1 MSPTMPWR
9 QMGVYFIVGSTLC
22 VGAAYSLNLKRS
34 HGQLSATVVEH
45 QAQQSEW
52 RADNAHLQARNQN
65 DQAQIA
71 RLTAQLAEKNAQ
83 YALLDARIDGLE
95 ASLRPSSNNDS
106 APVAQRREAQVE
118 QITQDLLTRHTLLQI
133 IPSGSPMKY
142 QRISSLYGKRTH
154 PISGQRKLHKG
165 IDLVCRIGDPII
177 APADGVI
184 ETVRSSKKGFGNFL
198 TVRHGFGFMTSYA
211 HLSRFKVRS
220 GEFVRKGEVI
230 ATCGNSGY
238 STGPHLHYEVRFAGR
253 LLNPKTLM
261 DWSIQDFTLPFE
273 KEKKV
278 NWSELAALV
287 EDNVEQ
293 MQRIS
298 GMANK
303 PAMVSVVS
311 LKQNKQG

>member
-1 MSPTMPWR
+1 MPWR

-22 VGAAYSLNLKRS
+22 VGAAYTLNLMRS

-45 QAQQSEW
+45 QAQQSDL
-52 RADNAHLQARNQN
+52 RADNAHLQERNRK
-65 DQAQIA
+65 DQAKIA
-71 RLTAQLAEKNAQ
+71 HLTAQLTEKNAQ
-83 YALLDARIDGLE
+83 YALLDARIDSLE
-95 ASLRPSSNNDS
+95 AVLKPSFNNYS
-106 APVAQRREAQVE
+106 APVTLRREAQVE
-118 QITQDLLTRHTLLQI
+118 KITQDLLTRHTLLQI
-133 IPSGSPMKY
+133 IPSGSPIKY

-154 PISGQRKLHKG
+154 PISRQRTRHKG

-184 ETVRSSKKGFGNFL
+184 ETVRPSKKGFGNFL

-211 HLSRFKVRS
+211 HLSRFKARS

-261 DWSIQDFTLPFE
+261 DWSIRDFTLPFE

-293 MQRIS
+293 IQRIS

-303 PAMVSVVS
+303 PEVVSDVS
-311 LKQNKQG
+311 LKQDQRG